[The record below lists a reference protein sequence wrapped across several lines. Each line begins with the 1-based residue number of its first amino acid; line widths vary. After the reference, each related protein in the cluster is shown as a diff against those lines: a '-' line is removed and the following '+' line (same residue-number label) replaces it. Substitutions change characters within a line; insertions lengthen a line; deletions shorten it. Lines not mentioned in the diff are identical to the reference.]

1 MAKITNPS
9 KRPLTLNTG
18 HVIPAC
24 GELKTTNDVLRSTDN
39 APMLGGLA
47 RSGQISLEY
56 DEEVDPDGIAVPLT
70 VIEARPEAEAQ
81 AEADRQLAI
90 AAEENAAGLKALAEK
105 QEADA
110 APRKK

>member
-1 MAKITNPS
+1 MAKIINPA

-18 HVIPAC
+18 HVVPAD
-24 GELKTTNDVLRSTDN
+24 GELKTTNDVLRCTDN
-39 APMLGGLA
+39 APTLGGLA
-47 RSGQISLEY
+47 LSGQITLEY
-56 DEEVDPDGIAVPLT
+56 DEEIDPDGVAVPLT
-70 VIEARPEAEAQ
+70 VIEALPEAAAQ
-81 AEADRQLAI
+81 AEADRQLAV